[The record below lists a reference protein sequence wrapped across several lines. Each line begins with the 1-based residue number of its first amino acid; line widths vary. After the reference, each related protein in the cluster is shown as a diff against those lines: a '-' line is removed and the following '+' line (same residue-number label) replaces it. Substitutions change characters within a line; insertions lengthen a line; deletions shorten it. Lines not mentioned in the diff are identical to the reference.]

1 MDKLKVAHNVAIS
14 LGKYYPFAQE
24 LSYLVTLFISGV
36 ALKISYCICPL
47 KTF

>member
-14 LGKYYPFAQE
+14 LGKNFPFAE
-24 LSYLVTLFISGV
+24 KLPYLVTLFISGV
-36 ALKISYCICPL
+36 APKISQCVFPL